1 MADDGTQL
9 MAKDIIFI
17 EGLEIETI
25 IGVYEH
31 ERDIKQKVVLDIE
44 MTLPES
50 DASSSDDLRHTV
62 DYDAVSKLV
71 TSYVIDTQYQLIES
85 LAEQVASLVLGA
97 FATDSLKL
105 KLSKPGAVKKC
116 QIGWINYP
124 TFGRRKPLAFQFLQN

>member
-44 MTLPES
+44 MTIPES
-50 DASSSDDLRHTV
+50 DAASSDDLRHTV

-105 KLSKPGAVKKC
+105 KLSKPGAVKNAKSVGL
-116 QIGWINYP
+116 IILRSVDGNP
-124 TFGRRKPLAFQFLQN
+124 

>member
-1 MADDGTQL
+1 

-44 MTLPES
+44 MTIPES
-50 DASSSDDLRHTV
+50 DAASSDDLRHTV

-71 TSYVIDTQYQLIES
+71 TSYVKDTQYQLIES
-85 LAEQVASLVLGA
+85 LAEQVATLVLGA

-105 KLSKPGAVKKC
+105 KLSKPGAVKNAKSVGL
-116 QIGWINYP
+116 IILRSVDGS
-124 TFGRRKPLAFQFLQN
+124 T

>member
-1 MADDGTQL
+1 MAE
-9 MAKDIIFI
+9 DIIFI

-44 MTLPES
+44 MTIPES
-50 DASSSDDLRHTV
+50 DAASSDDLRHTV

-105 KLSKPGAVKKC
+105 KLSKPGAVKNAKSVGL
-116 QIGWINYP
+116 IILRSVDGS
-124 TFGRRKPLAFQFLQN
+124 T

>member
-44 MTLPES
+44 MTIPES
-50 DASSSDDLRHTV
+50 DAASSDDLRHTV

-71 TSYVIDTQYQLIES
+71 TSYVKDTQYQLIES
-85 LAEQVASLVLGA
+85 LAEQVATLVLDA

-105 KLSKPGAVKKC
+105 KLSKPGAVKNAKSVGL
-116 QIGWINYP
+116 IILRSVDGS
-124 TFGRRKPLAFQFLQN
+124 T

>member
-44 MTLPES
+44 MTIPES
-50 DASSSDDLRHTV
+50 DAASSDDLRHTV

-105 KLSKPGAVKKC
+105 KLSKPGAVKNAKSVGL
-116 QIGWINYP
+116 IILRSVDGSS
-124 TFGRRKPLAFQFLQN
+124 

>member
-44 MTLPES
+44 MTIPES
-50 DASSSDDLRHTV
+50 DAANSDDLRHTV

-105 KLSKPGAVKKC
+105 KLSKPGAVKNAKSVGL
-116 QIGWINYP
+116 IILRSIDGNS
-124 TFGRRKPLAFQFLQN
+124 

>member
-105 KLSKPGAVKKC
+105 KLSKPGAVKNTKSVGL
-116 QIGWINYP
+116 IILRSVDGNS
-124 TFGRRKPLAFQFLQN
+124 